1 MTEVQTVEVRFRG
14 EKLAT
19 FTAHDGPD
27 AGAIYTLYRTP
38 RGDYFV
44 HYDAGE
50 AGAYLATGLSAA
62 VSREHLQEGISEGG
76 VRRHW
81 PELAEA
87 AGLAQLHDPYRY
99 AATEEI
105 RRDTQRDMMD

>member
-1 MTEVQTVEVRFRG
+1 MTEMQTVEVRFHG

-19 FTAHDGPD
+19 ATTEDGVF
-27 AGAIYTLYRTP
+27 TLYRTP

-44 HYDAGE
+44 HNDAGE

-87 AGLAQLHDPYRY
+87 AGLAQLNDPYRY
-99 AATEEI
+99 TATEEV
-105 RRDTQRDMMD
+105 RHREYD

>member
-1 MTEVQTVEVRFRG
+1 VRREMTEMQTVEVRFRG

-19 FTAHDGPD
+19 ATTEDG
-27 AGAIYTLYRTP
+27 AYTTLYRTP
-38 RGDYFV
+38 RGNYFV
-44 HYDAGE
+44 HYDMGE
-50 AGAYLATGLSAA
+50 AGAYLATGLSAV
-62 VSREHLQEGISEGG
+62 VSRGHLQEGISEGG

-99 AATEEI
+99 AATEEL
-105 RRDTQRDMMD
+105 RREHGMMD